1 MTREKLRE
9 ASDEL
14 RQAAEA
20 TDDTDLVERL
30 HDQSNQLAKLAD
42 AEQGPD
48 HGRLARHMN
57 ALSEMA
63 DAANDEA
70 AAHVTAARQAVAD
83 YRSTVEG
90 V

>member
-1 MTREKLRE
+1 MTREKLQE

-14 RQAAEA
+14 RQAAES
-20 TDDTDLVERL
+20 TDDEELQQRI
-30 HDQSNQLAKLAD
+30 HDQSSQLAELAE

-57 ALSEMA
+57 ALAEIA
-63 DAANDEA
+63 DAVDDGQD
-70 AAHVTAARQAVAD
+70 HVEDAREAVAD

>member
-14 RQAAEA
+14 RKAAEA
-20 TDDTDLVERL
+20 TDDADLIDRL
-30 HDQSNQLAKLAD
+30 HDQSNGLAKLAD
-42 AEQGPD
+42 AEKGPD
-48 HGRLARHMN
+48 HGRMARIMN

-70 AAHVTAARQAVAD
+70 EAHITAARDAVAD

>member
-1 MTREKLRE
+1 MTREKLQE

-14 RQAAEA
+14 RQAAES
-20 TDDTDLVERL
+20 TDDEELQQRI
-30 HDQSNQLAKLAD
+30 HDQSSQLAELAE

-57 ALSEMA
+57 ALAEIA
-63 DAANDEA
+63 EAVDDGQDHVEDARE
-70 AAHVTAARQAVAD
+70 AVAD

>member
-1 MTREKLRE
+1 MTREKLQE

-14 RQAAEA
+14 RQAAES
-20 TDDTDLVERL
+20 TDDEELQQRI
-30 HDQSNQLAKLAD
+30 HDQSSQLAELAE

-57 ALSEMA
+57 ALAEIAEAVDDGQSHVE
-63 DAANDEA
+63 DARE
-70 AAHVTAARQAVAD
+70 AVAD